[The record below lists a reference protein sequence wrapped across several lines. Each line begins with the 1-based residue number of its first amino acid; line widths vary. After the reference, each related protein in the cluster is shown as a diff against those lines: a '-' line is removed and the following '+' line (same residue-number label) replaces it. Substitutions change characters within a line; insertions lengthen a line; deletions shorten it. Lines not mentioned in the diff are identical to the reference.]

1 MGKVLIPA
9 QVRVII
15 QYYHMYK
22 HQTDLEV
29 NMQIKLELKILT
41 TNKCSQNHSEIF
53 MTYRVMNQ
61 LRLIAII

>member
-1 MGKVLIPA
+1 
-9 QVRVII
+9 
-15 QYYHMYK
+15 MYK

-61 LRLIAII
+61 LRLIAIIWKEKIQFKSWFII